1 VNWSITDILH
11 KHDEMVNKHE
21 LLSTNQREH
30 PKQEKQ
36 SKSKKK
42 NKNSSWIL
50 TSNQINK
57 IAADFLFC

>member
-21 LLSTNQREH
+21 LFSTNQREH

-36 SKSKKK
+36 SKHKGEKK
-42 NKNSSWIL
+42 
-50 TSNQINK
+50 
-57 IAADFLFC
+57 